1 MMNAAALVN
10 ALVTRGMAAS
20 ETDGKVSLFT
30 SVLDAHRLLRASAPQ
45 HVWWVPGRLEV
56 FGKHTDY
63 AGGRTLV
70 CAVPRGF
77 AVAASPRDD
86 EMVRIVDARR
96 GGERHTVNLLGRPES
111 YSDWR
116 RYVEVTVQRLARNF
130 PERKFGADIVIGSDL
145 PSAAGMSS
153 SSALVVSIATALVRI
168 GLLQK
173 DPAWK
178 NNIRSGLDV
187 ASYYACIENGRSF
200 ASLAGDSGVGTHGG
214 SEDHTAML
222 EGRPGHVSA
231 FAFVPPRALGVAA
244 VPDAW
249 RFVIAASDAAARKTG
264 DALEPYN
271 RLSAGAARLLEIWN
285 GESPRAVSLAAA
297 LAPGRAAAERLRG
310 LLDKAA
316 TPEWPAA
323 WLRDRLDHFIRED
336 ARPLDALDA
345 FANADAGRLGEL
357 SAGSQADAAI
367 LLGNQSPATSALAGS
382 ARKEGAFAACS
393 FGAGFGGAVW
403 ALVGAPEA
411 DAFAQ
416 RWHPSAFVMQ
426 PGPPVTALFGG

>member
-1 MMNAAALVN
+1 MNAAALVN
-10 ALVTRGMAAS
+10 ALVARGMDAA
-20 ETDGKVSLFT
+20 ETDGKVALFT

-70 CAVPRGF
+70 CCVPRGF
-77 AVAASPRDD
+77 AVAASPRED
-86 EMVRIVDARR
+86 EIVRVVDAAR
-96 GGERHTVNLLGRPES
+96 GERHTVTLSARTES
-111 YSDWR
+111 YSGWR
-116 RYVEVTVQRLARNF
+116 HYVEVTVQRLARNF
-130 PERKFGADIVIGSDL
+130 PTRKLGADIVVASDL
-145 PSAAGMSS
+145 PPASGMSS
-153 SSALVVSIATALVRI
+153 SSALVVSIATALARI

-173 DPAWK
+173 DPTWR

-200 ASLAGDSGVGTHGG
+200 ASLAGDAGVGTHGG

-231 FAFVPPRALGVAA
+231 FAFVPPRALGVAG

-249 RFVIAASDAAARKTG
+249 RFVLAASEVAARKTG
-264 DALEPYN
+264 EAREPYN
-271 RLSAGAARLLEIWN
+271 RLSAGAARLLDVWN
-285 GESPRAVSLAAA
+285 AESPRAVSLAAA
-297 LAPGRAAAERLRG
+297 LATGRSAADRLRS
-310 LLDKAA
+310 LLDRAA
-316 TPEWPAA
+316 TPESPAA
-323 WLRDRLDHFIRED
+323 WLRDRLDHFVRED
-336 ARPLDALDA
+336 ARPLEALDA
-345 FANADAGRLGEL
+345 FAHADATRLGEL
-357 SAGSQADAAI
+357 SAASQADAAI
-367 LLGNQSPATSALAGS
+367 LLGNQSPVTSALAGS

-403 ALVGAPEA
+403 ALVAKDEA
-411 DAFAQ
+411 EAFAE

-426 PGPPVTALFGG
+426 PAPPVTAVFGG